1 MRDAIG
7 VGYRLIDTAA
17 SYGNEEAVGKAVR
30 ECGVAREDLFLTTKL
45 WISDTSYEGTKRGF
59 QASLERLGLDY
70 LDLYLI
76 HQPLGDYYG
85 AWRAMEEL
93 YREGVVRAIGTANFY
108 PDRLTD
114 LMAFNEVAPAVN
126 QVEANVFFQQWDAQA
141 FMESKDVQLSLI
153 HI

>member
-1 MRDAIG
+1 
-7 VGYRLIDTAA
+7 
-17 SYGNEEAVGKAVR
+17 
-30 ECGVAREDLFLTTKL
+30 
-45 WISDTSYEGTKRGF
+45 
-59 QASLERLGLDY
+59 
-70 LDLYLI
+70 
-76 HQPLGDYYG
+76 
-85 AWRAMEEL
+85 MEEL